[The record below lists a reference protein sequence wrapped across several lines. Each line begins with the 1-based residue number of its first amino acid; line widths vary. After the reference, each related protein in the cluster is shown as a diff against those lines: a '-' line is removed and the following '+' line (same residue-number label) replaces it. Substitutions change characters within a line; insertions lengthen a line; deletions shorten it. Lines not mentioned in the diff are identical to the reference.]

1 MDVMNLPEK
10 YRSVL
15 LMVYWH
21 GMTIKETADTIGT
34 GQSTVSRRLEKA
46 RSMIEG

>member
-10 YRSVL
+10 YRVVL
-15 LMVYWH
+15 LLVYWQ
-21 GMTIKETADTIGT
+21 GMTVQETADTIGVAL
-34 GQSTVSRRLEKA
+34 STVSRRLEKA